1 MKISEIADLITIR
14 SHISSLVNNSN
25 IDKSKIRPLLDLQTD
40 IDHAIVDGVLDED
53 FKSSLKINPSKFG
66 YFFLERS
73 IISKYAFSSCSGFLW
88 YLTFTVAI

>member
-40 IDHAIVDGVLDED
+40 IDHAIVDGVLDEY
-53 FKSSLKINPSKFG
+53 FKSSLNRPVKLKK
-66 YFFLERS
+66 ET
-73 IISKYAFSSCSGFLW
+73 KVEVKSGL
-88 YLTFTVAI
+88 VKS

>member
-53 FKSSLKINPSKFG
+53 FKSSLNRPVKLKK
-66 YFFLERS
+66 ET
-73 IISKYAFSSCSGFLW
+73 KVEVKSGL
-88 YLTFTVAI
+88 VKS

>member
-40 IDHAIVDGVLDED
+40 IDHAIVDGILDED
-53 FKSSLKINPSKFG
+53 FKLSLNRPIKLKKEPKV
-66 YFFLERS
+66 EV
-73 IISKYAFSSCSGFLW
+73 KSGL
-88 YLTFTVAI
+88 VKS

>member
-40 IDHAIVDGVLDED
+40 IDHAIVDGILDED
-53 FKSSLKINPSKFG
+53 FKSSLNRPVKLKK
-66 YFFLERS
+66 ET
-73 IISKYAFSSCSGFLW
+73 KVEVKSGL
-88 YLTFTVAI
+88 VKS